1 MFKTLFLTLP
11 LQLTFPSPVGKSFL
25 EAHLILLIFSLQFN
39 SILQKGQHPVEKL
52 PNPCNFSTRSFN
64 RSPIINLA
72 LAVIIQAS
80 KFDFDDCKSHYFC
93 FTGKVINW
101 VSIYD

>member
-1 MFKTLFLTLP
+1 MESFR
-11 LQLTFPSPVGKSFL
+11 GKRSGISIPENLKNF
-25 EAHLILLIFSLQFN
+25 LILVIFQHVR
-39 SILQKGQHPVEKL
+39 SIG
-52 PNPCNFSTRSFN
+52 
-64 RSPIINLA
+64 SPIINLA